1 MKRFLGNSSI
11 SARDT
16 AEEERQVD
24 VLGREN
30 LMDSSSTEEFVR
42 IYSKSQHRI
51 MRFIQCLVPKYSEA
65 EDVLQETSTILW
77 RKWPEFRSDKDFVK
91 WACGIARLEVFR
103 MLRQNKKNGQ
113 YLNEDVLNQ
122 VAEAALAEAVE
133 TDRFAAGEAALKY
146 CIQELA
152 QTEKRVLTLRYHHEK
167 TIVEIAEECNRPKS
181 SIHDLL
187 AKIRARLMRCVRRRL
202 ET

>member
-1 MKRFLGNSSI
+1 MQIFLGNTSNSV
-11 SARDT
+11 RHGV
-16 AEEERQVD
+16 EEERQVI
-24 VLGREN
+24 VLGRDK
-30 LMDSSSTEEFVR
+30 LMDASSTEEFVR
-42 IYSKSQHRI
+42 VYSKSQHRI
-51 MRFIQCLVPKYSEA
+51 MRFIQCLVPNYSEA

-77 RKWPEFRSDKDFVK
+77 RKWPEFQRDKDFVK

-103 MLRQNKKNGQ
+103 MLRQNKKSGQ
-113 YLNEDVLNQ
+113 YLNEDVLKQ
-122 VAEAALAEAVE
+122 VAEAALAEAVDI
-133 TDRFAAGEAALKY
+133 DRFAAGETALKN

-167 TIVEIAEECNRPKS
+167 TIVEIAEECKRPKS

-187 AKIRARLMRCVRRRL
+187 AKIRARLVRCVRRRL

>member
-1 MKRFLGNSSI
+1 M
-11 SARDT
+11 DT
-16 AEEERQVD
+16 
-24 VLGREN
+24 
-30 LMDSSSTEEFVR
+30 SSTEEFVR
-42 IYSKSQHRI
+42 VYSKSQHRI

-122 VAEAALAEAVE
+122 VAEAALAEAVD
-133 TDRFAAGEAALKY
+133 TDRFAAGEAALKN

>member
-1 MKRFLGNSSI
+1 M
-11 SARDT
+11 
-16 AEEERQVD
+16 EEERQVD
-24 VLGREN
+24 ALGRDK
-30 LMDSSSTEEFVR
+30 LMDTSSTEEFVR
-42 IYSKSQHRI
+42 VYSKSQHRI

-65 EDVLQETSTILW
+65 EDVLQETSAILW
-77 RKWPEFRSDKDFVK
+77 RKWPEFQRDKDFVK

-103 MLRQNKKNGQ
+103 MLRQNKKSGQ

-122 VAEAALAEAVE
+122 VAEAALSEAVE
-133 TDRFAAGEAALKY
+133 TDRFAAGEAALKN

-152 QTEKRVLTLRYHHEK
+152 QTEKRVLTLRYQYDK